1 MLNRKL
7 WRTILNY
14 RAQFI
19 SMVIMIALGIG
30 IFVGFNMEWY
40 SIERNIDYAFTQTGF
55 SDYRLINKAGFSEN
69 DLNNVIA
76 IDGVEDATRY
86 LSVNTTVK
94 DSKNIITL
102 TVTTNEDVSGFIVID
117 GNKYDKTSSDGIWI
131 SDQYAKRNNLKL
143 GDNLS
148 LVYKGIEFNSKI
160 EGFIKAGEY
169 LIYIPDESQVMPD
182 FNTSGFAYISP
193 TMLKNALGYE
203 YYPQINVISNLSKKE
218 FSDKA
223 NDALEKTT
231 LMLSKDETIS
241 YSEAM
246 GESNEG
252 KTMGA
257 ILPVLFLA
265 IAILTMI
272 TTMHRITT
280 NEKTQIGTLKALGF
294 KDKTIKW
301 HYTSYALMIGIVG
314 SLFGIGIGYGLAYYI
329 MNPNGAMGTYLD
341 MVQWNLYIPWFGWI
355 IIVVINVFLT
365 FVGYLSVRKMLKGN
379 ACESLRPYVP
389 KKVKNLI
396 IERTKLWDKFS
407 FSTKWNLRDIFRH
420 KARSF
425 MTLIGVLGCVLL
437 IVASF
442 GMKDTADTFIDVFY
456 NKAINYETAINISE
470 LATNEQALEICTLY
484 NGDWA
489 SKTSVQVEDKTL
501 AVEVYNIQNDYVRFV
516 NNEMKFINLSD
527 DGVFICQ
534 RIANDYQLKVGD
546 EITFSLYGT
555 NKKYT
560 AKVVDINNSMSESIS
575 MSPKYASLI
584 GLEYKINVIYTQEK
598 EIEQSDII
606 SSTLTKESI
615 IKSFDTFMDVM
626 NKMIYLLVISAALL
640 GLIVLYNLGVMSY
653 VERYRELATLKV
665 VGFKDRQI
673 GKILTTQNLWITSI
687 GIIIGIPVGIGV
699 LDYLIK
705 ALASEYEMVLRL
717 EPATYIVS
725 VVATLAVS
733 LLVSFLISRKN
744 KKIDMVEALKGTE

>member
-1 MLNRKL
+1 MLTRKL
-7 WRTILNY
+7 IRTMWNY
-14 RAQFI
+14 RAQFL

-30 IFVGFNMEWY
+30 VFIGFNMEWY
-40 SIERNIDYAFTQTGF
+40 SIEKNIDYAFSQTGF
-55 SDYRLINKAGFSEN
+55 SDYRLINKTGFSE
-69 DLNNVIA
+69 DELNNIIS
-76 IDGVEDATRY
+76 IDGVENATRY

-102 TVTTNEDVSGFIVID
+102 TVTTNKDVSGFMVIS
-117 GNKYDKTSSDGIWI
+117 GNDYDKNSTDGIWI
-131 SDQYAKRNNLKL
+131 SDQYANKNNIKL

-148 LVYKGIEFNSKI
+148 LVYKSTEFTGKI
-160 EGFIKAGEY
+160 KGFIKSGEY

-193 TMLKNALGYE
+193 AMLKNTLGYE
-203 YYPQINVISNLSKKE
+203 YYPQINVISNLDKKE
-218 FSDKA
+218 FSERA
-223 NDALEKTT
+223 NSALGKTT
-231 LMLSKDETIS
+231 LMLSKDETVS

-272 TTMHRITT
+272 TTMHRITS

-301 HYTSYALMIGIVG
+301 HYTSYALMIGIIG
-314 SLFGIGIGYGLAYYI
+314 SLLGTIIGYGLAYYI

-341 MVQWNLYIPWFGWI
+341 MPKWNLYMPWVCII
-355 IIVVINVFLT
+355 IIVLINAFLT
-365 FVGYLSVRKMLKGN
+365 FVGYLSVRKMLKGS
-379 ACESLRPYVP
+379 ACETLMPYIP
-389 KKVKNLI
+389 KKVKNLK
-396 IERTKLWDKFS
+396 IEKTRLWNKFS
-407 FSTKWNLRDIFRH
+407 FGTKWNLRDIFRH

-425 MTLIGVLGCVLL
+425 MTLVGVFGCVLL

-442 GMKDTADTFIDVFY
+442 GMKDTADAFIDVFY

-470 LATNEQALEICTLY
+470 SATNEEALEICSLY

-489 SKTSVQVEDKTL
+489 SKSSVQVEDKTL
-501 AVEVYNIQNDYVRFV
+501 SVEIYNIQNDYVRFV
-516 NNEMKFINLSD
+516 NDEMQFIELSD
-527 DGVFICQ
+527 DGVFVCQ
-534 RIANDYQLKVGD
+534 RIAKGYNLKVGD
-546 EITFSLYGT
+546 SITFSPYGT
-555 NKKYT
+555 NNTYI
-560 AKVVDINNSMSESIS
+560 AKIVDVNNSMSESIS
-575 MSPKYASLI
+575 MTPNYASKI

-598 EIEQSDII
+598 DITGSDVV
-606 SSTLTKESI
+606 SSTLTKASI
-615 IKSFDTFMDVM
+615 LKSFDTFMDVM
-626 NKMIYLLVISAALL
+626 DKMIYLLVVAAVLL

-665 VGFKDRQI
+665 VGFKDKQI
-673 GKILTTQNLWITSI
+673 GKILISQNLWLTTL

-699 LDYLIK
+699 LDFLIK
-705 ALASEYEMVLRL
+705 ALAKEYEMSLCL
-717 EPATYIVS
+717 GPATFIVGI
-725 VVATLAVS
+725 VATLAVS

-744 KKIDMVEALKGTE
+744 KKIDMVEALKSAE

>member
-341 MVQWNLYIPWFGWI
+341 MVQWNLYMPWFGWI